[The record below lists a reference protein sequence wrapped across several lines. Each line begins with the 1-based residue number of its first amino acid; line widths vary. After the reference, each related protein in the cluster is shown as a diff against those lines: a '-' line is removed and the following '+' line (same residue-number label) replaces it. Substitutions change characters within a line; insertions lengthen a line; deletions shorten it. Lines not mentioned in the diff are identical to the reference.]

1 MFRTEAELKQR
12 DQPRVDERTRV
23 EAGTVFF
30 SNFTSPTHGAL
41 TWGGVLE
48 KLLSYVQMEP
58 GLQYE
63 LIIGTDSILSNTT
76 AEFVSAIV
84 IHRKSKG
91 GIYFWSKKTE
101 SKIHTLRQR
110 IFEEALLSLRL
121 AEQLIEA
128 LKQRNIEDFGLTIH
142 VDVGPNGA
150 TKQMMHEIVGM
161 IRGNGFEVKTK
172 PDSYGASS
180 VADRHT

>member
-1 MFRTEAELKQR
+1 MDAQMLKTKTKQ
-12 DQPRVDERTRV
+12 ET
-23 EAGTVFF
+23 GLFF
-30 SNFTSPTHGAL
+30 SDFKSQTYGSLNWDDMLS
-41 TWGGVLE
+41 
-48 KLLSYVQMEP
+48 KLLAYIGAEP
-58 GLQYE
+58 GLDYE
-63 LIIGTDSILSNTT
+63 LIIGSDSMSGHSGI

-84 IHRKSKG
+84 VHRKNKG
-91 GIYFWSKKTE
+91 GIYFWSKRSETQ
-101 SKIHTLRQR
+101 IHTLRQR

-128 LKQRNIEDFGLTIH
+128 LKSRDISDFGLTIH
-142 VDVGPNGA
+142 VDIGPNGE

>member
-1 MFRTEAELKQR
+1 MQQVSRISQQEHQA
-12 DQPRVDERTRV
+12 
-23 EAGTVFF
+23 
-30 SNFTSPTHGAL
+30 GAL
-41 TWGGVLE
+41 FFNDFKSQTYGNLDWE
-48 KLLSYVQMEP
+48 KMMSKLLSYIQAEP
-58 GLQYE
+58 GLEYE
-63 LIIGTDSILSNTT
+63 LIIGSDSMVGNNNS

-91 GIYFWSKKTE
+91 GIYFWSKRTQTQ
-101 SKIHTLRQR
+101 IHTLRQR
-110 IFEEALLSLRL
+110 IFQEALLSLRL

-128 LKQRNIEDFGLTIH
+128 LKSREISVFSLTIH
-142 VDVGPNGA
+142 VDVGPNGE

-172 PDSYGASS
+172 PESYGASS